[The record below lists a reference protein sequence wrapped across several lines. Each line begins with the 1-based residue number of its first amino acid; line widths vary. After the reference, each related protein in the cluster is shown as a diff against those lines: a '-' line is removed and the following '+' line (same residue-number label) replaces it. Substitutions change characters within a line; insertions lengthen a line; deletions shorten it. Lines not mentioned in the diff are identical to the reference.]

1 MFAEIL
7 EGTVR
12 ASMSVGVIIA
22 AKVTLKMQFLK
33 VIVPVFLAIVLL
45 VNCSG
50 AFPSRLSDYD
60 AGEIEVPKP
69 LQSRGPTPDNDF
81 TDSNETRRKFFE
93 IVNFNYFWH
102 ACAKKLKQCI
112 ICPLIFVAHEE
123 QDSFAVVKSF
133 F

>member
-81 TDSNETRRKFFE
+81 TDSNETR
-93 IVNFNYFWH
+93 
-102 ACAKKLKQCI
+102 
-112 ICPLIFVAHEE
+112 PHEE